1 MGELTFFLG
10 LQINQS
16 AKGIF
21 ISKTKYCMEL
31 LKKFELENAK
41 EAATSMATSCYL
53 DQGEQGKMID
63 QTKYKGMIDSL
74 LYLTTSRVDMMHCVC
89 VCARF

>member
-1 MGELTFFLG
+1 
-10 LQINQS
+10 
-16 AKGIF
+16 
-21 ISKTKYCMEL
+21 
-31 LKKFELENAK
+31 
-41 EAATSMATSCYL
+41 MATSCYL
-53 DQGEQGKMID
+53 DQDEQGKMID